1 MAESAPEITTGISA
15 DPLDVAAAIGAASS
29 QSAGGLG
36 VFIGTVRVSAA
47 APDHG
52 DRAVVRLEYEAHP
65 SLAPRRLTEI
75 AREAAATWDLTKIV
89 AFHRTGPCDL
99 GEPTVVVCCAAAHR
113 AAALDACRGVIEE
126 IKLTLPI
133 WKREVYADG
142 SSWLGAEGAEAVPEE
157 AL

>member
-1 MAESAPEITTGISA
+1 MAEITTAISA
-15 DPLDVAAAIGAASS
+15 GPLDIAAAIGSASS
-29 QSAGGLG
+29 PSAGGVG
-36 VFIGTVRVSAA
+36 VFIGTVRESAA
-47 APDHG
+47 APDNR

-65 SLAPRRLTEI
+65 TLAPRKLMEI
-75 AREAAATWDLTKIV
+75 AEEAAATWDLTRVV
-89 AFHRTGPCDL
+89 AVHRTGPCDL

-113 AAALDACRGVIEE
+113 GAALDACRSVIEE

-157 AL
+157 AR

>member
-1 MAESAPEITTGISA
+1 MAEITTGISA
-15 DPLDVAAAIGAASS
+15 ERLDIAAAIGTASS
-29 QSAGGLG
+29 PAAGGLG
-36 VFIGTVRVSAA
+36 IFVGTVRLSAA
-47 APDHG
+47 APEHG

-65 SLAPRRLTEI
+65 SLAPRRLAEI
-75 AREAAATWDLTKIV
+75 ARGAADRWDLTKVV
-89 AFHRTGPCDL
+89 AFHRTGACDL

-113 AAALDACRGVIEE
+113 SAALDACRGVIED

-142 SSWLGAEGAEAVPEE
+142 SSWLGAEGAEALPEE

>member
-1 MAESAPEITTGISA
+1 MVEIRTGISA
-15 DPLDVAAAIGAASS
+15 ERLDVAAAIGAASS
-29 QSAGGLG
+29 PEAGGLG
-36 VFIGTVRVSAA
+36 IFVGTVRVSAA
-47 APDHG
+47 APEHG

-65 SLAPRRLTEI
+65 SLAPQRLADI
-75 AREAAATWDLTKIV
+75 AREAADKWDLSKVV

-113 AAALDACRGVIEE
+113 AEALDACRSVIED
-126 IKLTLPI
+126 IKHTLPI

-142 SSWLGAEGAEAVPEE
+142 SSWLGAEGAETLPEE